1 MWKTGLTS
9 ITFRKLSCREIIDLA
24 ARAGL
29 NGIEWG
35 GDGHVRPG
43 YAAQAAEVAAE
54 TRAAG
59 LEVLSL
65 GSYYRP
71 GSDDDTVGTQVL
83 ELCRAMD
90 TKMLRVWAGKLGSL
104 EAEGDA
110 RRRVVDALI
119 RLCDAAAP
127 LGITVAT
134 EYHANTLTDHA
145 ASTLRLL
152 QEVSRDNF
160 RTYWQPVVYDSVDVN
175 VRALAS
181 LLPHSANIHVFS
193 WAIENGTLTRQMLET
208 GAEDWACY
216 LDVLR
221 GSDDPHSFMIEFVR
235 DDDPAVFLSD
245 AATLNRWIRR

>member
-9 ITFRKLSCREIIDLA
+9 ISFRKLSCREIIDLT

-29 NGIEWG
+29 DGIEWG

-71 GSDDDTVGTQVL
+71 GVDDDTVGTQVL

-90 TKMLRVWAGKLGSL
+90 TSMLRVWAGKLGSL

-119 RLCDAAAP
+119 RLCDAAAES
-127 LGITVAT
+127 GITVAT

-152 QEVSRDNF
+152 QEVGRDNF
-160 RTYWQPVVYDSVDVN
+160 RTYWQPVVYDTADVN
-175 VRALAS
+175 ARALSS
-181 LLPHSANIHVFS
+181 LLPHLANIHVFS
-193 WAIENGTLTRQMLET
+193 WTTENGTLARRMLET
-208 GAEDWACY
+208 GANDWARY

-221 GSDDPHSFMIEFVR
+221 GSADSRAFMIEFVC
-235 DDDPAVFLSD
+235 DDDPAAFLSD
-245 AATLNRWIRR
+245 AETLNRWIRR